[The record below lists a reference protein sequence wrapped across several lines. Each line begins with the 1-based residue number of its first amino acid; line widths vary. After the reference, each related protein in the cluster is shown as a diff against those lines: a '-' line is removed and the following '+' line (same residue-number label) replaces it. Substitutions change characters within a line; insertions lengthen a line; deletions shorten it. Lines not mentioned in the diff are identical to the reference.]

1 MQCIDKT
8 TPTARSD
15 LISLTVW
22 CAESSHTQEQ
32 IAVLNR
38 DLSESSRAIAKHRD
52 NAAELQ
58 QKIDEQHGAAKLLL
72 QSNASVSTAYISS
85 EV

>member
-1 MQCIDKT
+1 M
-8 TPTARSD
+8 
-15 LISLTVW
+15 
-22 CAESSHTQEQ
+22 
-32 IAVLNR
+32 LNR